1 MGNRG
6 KGCCSSILGGD
17 GGVEKKTG
25 SGRTRAPSSQRHGRG
40 ELLGE
45 GCTCPPREPR
55 GGVSGCYGDEHGH
68 QRKSAM
74 GLRKGMPWEQGFL
87 RKRTKPAHGVGEET

>member
-25 SGRTRAPSSQRHGRG
+25 SGRTQAPSSQRHGRG

-45 GCTCPPREPR
+45 GDDR
-55 GGVSGCYGDEHGH
+55 GAVCLILEG
-68 QRKSAM
+68 
-74 GLRKGMPWEQGFL
+74 PN
-87 RKRTKPAHGVGEET
+87 